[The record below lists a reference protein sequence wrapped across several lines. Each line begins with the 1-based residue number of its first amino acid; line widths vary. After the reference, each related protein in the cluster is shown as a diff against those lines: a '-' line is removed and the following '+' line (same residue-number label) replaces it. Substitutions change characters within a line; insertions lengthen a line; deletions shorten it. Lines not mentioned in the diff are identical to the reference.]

1 MISDFLRDNPILTLL
16 FCAHFL
22 ADFQWQSQSLAD
34 SKSHSWRGLWR
45 HLLIVFLPLAALMI
59 LIPETTLLNLTIW
72 GSHIVIDSIKKLS
85 YPWVEEGHFQKA
97 AFIIDQL
104 AHYTCIIVFYHAL
117 PTYLPPNHWLLP
129 IKHFIV
135 IALVFIIITKPINI
149 VFKIFFNK
157 FQAKELSSLLTQEKT
172 KIMKEKSEDHEET
185 IEGAGAMIGNLE
197 RLIMAILL
205 ISGQYAAI
213 GLVFTA
219 KSIARYDKIS
229 KSQVFAEYYLIGSL
243 FSIISVLITH
253 WLLLV

>member
-45 HLLIVFLPLAALMI
+45 HLLIVFLPL
-59 LIPETTLLNLTIW
+59 
-72 GSHIVIDSIKKLS
+72 
-85 YPWVEEGHFQKA
+85 A